1 MFRNDRIAGAA
12 GLLPALLLVLLL
24 AACGKSDK
32 PAAADNAT
40 GVSSSTLRVLAGS
53 EIKDMEPF
61 KARMEKAA
69 GSPIEFIYTGS
80 LDAVERLDAGENVDA
95 VWVSHGKYLQQ
106 TPSIKAKI
114 RASERI
120 MASPVILGVKSSK
133 ATGLGWDK
141 TDPTWAEIARAAAS
155 GKLSYGMTNPAS
167 SNTGFTALV
176 GIAAAL
182 ADKQDGL
189 TVADIKTKELRALFV
204 GQKLTAGSSGW
215 LAESYVREQARFDGI
230 INYESVI
237 LQLNADGKLTEKL
250 TPIYPKEGIVTA
262 DYPLML
268 LNDGKRKAYD
278 GLVKF
283 LRSPDVQR
291 EITQRTLRRPIIPDV
306 EAAALIPK
314 RTLAELPFPASR
326 EVLDSLIDAYQGQLR
341 RPASTYFVLDVSG
354 SMKGEGIE
362 QLRTALGALAGSD
375 ATLSGRY
382 ARFQTRE
389 RVYLL
394 PFAGSPGEPI
404 RFDIPDDGSKID
416 GTFGNVRDFAGKL
429 RAEGGTAIFSSV
441 KVALEAAQ
449 ADRAK
454 SPDRQY
460 SVVVMTDG
468 KSERGMTEQDF
479 VAWHQQRP
487 AAERGIP
494 VFGLLFGQAEK
505 TQLERIAQLTGG
517 RVFDARKG
525 LRAAFK
531 EIRGYQ

>member
-1 MFRNDRIAGAA
+1 
-12 GLLPALLLVLLL
+12 
-24 AACGKSDK
+24 
-32 PAAADNAT
+32 
-40 GVSSSTLRVLAGS
+40 
-53 EIKDMEPF
+53 
-61 KARMEKAA
+61 
-69 GSPIEFIYTGS
+69 
-80 LDAVERLDAGENVDA
+80 
-95 VWVSHGKYLQQ
+95 
-106 TPSIKAKI
+106 
-114 RASERI
+114 
-120 MASPVILGVKSSK
+120 
-133 ATGLGWDK
+133 
-141 TDPTWAEIARAAAS
+141 
-155 GKLSYGMTNPAS
+155 
-167 SNTGFTALV
+167 
-176 GIAAAL
+176 
-182 ADKQDGL
+182 
-189 TVADIKTKELRALFV
+189 
-204 GQKLTAGSSGW
+204 
-215 LAESYVREQARFDGI
+215 
-230 INYESVI
+230 
-237 LQLNADGKLTEKL
+237 
-250 TPIYPKEGIVTA
+250 
-262 DYPLML
+262 
-268 LNDGKRKAYD
+268 
-278 GLVKF
+278 
-283 LRSPDVQR
+283 
-291 EITQRTLRRPIIPDV
+291 
-306 EAAALIPK
+306 
-314 RTLAELPFPASR
+314 
-326 EVLDSLIDAYQGQLR
+326 
-341 RPASTYFVLDVSG
+341 
-354 SMKGEGIE
+354 MKGEGIV